1 MSNPKIILIV
11 DDEPDLIE
19 IAQTYLEEAGYK
31 VISAADGLEGL
42 QTAKSMKP
50 NLILLDIAMPG
61 IDGLEMLQILR
72 GTPGLAAIP
81 VIMLTAR
88 GRTDNI
94 FEADRL
100 HAVDFLIKP
109 FAPEDLLSIV
119 RKVI

>member
-1 MSNPKIILIV
+1 MPQKTILIV

-19 IAQTYLEEAGYK
+19 IAQTYLEEAGYR
-31 VISAADGLEGL
+31 IFSATDGLKGL
-42 QTAKSMKP
+42 EMAKTEKP

-72 GTPGLAAIP
+72 GTKGLAAIP

-100 HAVDFLIKP
+100 NAVDFLIKP
-109 FAPEDLLSIV
+109 FVPEDLLSIV
-119 RKVI
+119 RKTL